1 MIIANQGTWSAGN
14 GRDAGGVLQDMSG
27 YLVLAAIAVLL
38 GAFGVWRWV
47 SDGRMKKRGRNGQER
62 LSSQQVGGALGAQAT
77 LVQFTSAFCAPCR
90 ATKRILG
97 EVAQM
102 VPGVKHVDLDVEEHL
117 DLARELNVSR
127 TPTVLVL
134 DADGV
139 IIRRASGQP
148 RRADVIA
155 ALGEAIPA

>member
-1 MIIANQGTWSAGN
+1 
-14 GRDAGGVLQDMSG
+14 MSG
-27 YLVLAAIAVLL
+27 VWILLAVAALL
-38 GAFGVWRWV
+38 GVFGVWKAV
-47 SDGRMKKRGRNGQER
+47 ADGRMKHHKRSAAGR
-62 LSSQQVGGALGAQAT
+62 LMASQVGGELGDQAT

-90 ATKRILG
+90 ATRRVLA

-102 VPGVKHVDLDVEEHL
+102 MPGVKHVDLDVEEYL

-134 DADGV
+134 DADGAIV
-139 IIRRASGQP
+139 KRASGQP
-148 RRADVIA
+148 RKADVIA

>member
-1 MIIANQGTWSAGN
+1 
-14 GRDAGGVLQDMSG
+14 MSG
-27 YLVLAAIAVLL
+27 LWVLAALLVLL
-38 GAFGVWRWV
+38 AAFGAWRHLA
-47 SDGRMKKRGRNGQER
+47 DGRLKQQRAGGER
-62 LSSQQVGGALGAQAT
+62 LSSSQVGGELGEQAT

-102 VPGVKHVDLDVEEHL
+102 LPGVKHLDLDVEEYL
-117 DLARELNVSR
+117 DLARDLNIAR

-134 DADGV
+134 DSKGTIV
-139 IIRRASGQP
+139 KRASGQP
-148 RRADVIA
+148 RKADVIA

>member
-1 MIIANQGTWSAGN
+1 MIFVQCTRVGGN
-14 GRDAGGVLQDMSG
+14 ALVLGGVWPNMSG
-27 YLVLAAIAVLL
+27 VWILVGVAVLL
-38 GAFGVWRWV
+38 AAYGLWRAKV
-47 SDGRMKKRGRNGQER
+47 DGRMSRRGGSGQ
-62 LSSQQVGGALGAQAT
+62 LTADQVGAHLGERAT

-90 ATKRILG
+90 ATRRILG

-102 VPGVKHVDLDVEEHL
+102 VPGVRHLDLDVEEHL

-134 DADGV
+134 DAEGAIV
-139 IIRRASGQP
+139 TRASGQP
-148 RRADVIA
+148 RKADIIA